1 MEGLSWAIFSVISN
15 KTQGKREVFYT
26 EIGKVERGTGALNSR
41 EHRAHARTSWELPE
55 TVHFGQTTGLVVV
68 V

>member
-1 MEGLSWAIFSVISN
+1 MSN
-15 KTQGKREVFYT
+15 ETQGKREVFYT
-26 EIGKVERGTGALNSR
+26 EIGKVERGTDALNSR

-55 TVHFGQTTGLVVV
+55 TIHFAQTARIVVV